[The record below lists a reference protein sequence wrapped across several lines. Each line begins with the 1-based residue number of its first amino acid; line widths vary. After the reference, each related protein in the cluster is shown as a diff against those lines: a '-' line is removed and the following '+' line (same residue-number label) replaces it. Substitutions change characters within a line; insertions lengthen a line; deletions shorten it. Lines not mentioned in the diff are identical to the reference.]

1 MADDRTKRGGADRD
15 RVAAGQDYE
24 VEHFARKHGITTE
37 EAKALI
43 KRHGNNRETLD
54 AEAAKLKQA

>member
-1 MADDRTKRGGADRD
+1 MADDRTKRGGSDRD

-24 VEHFARKHGITTE
+24 VDHFARKHGITRE
-37 EAKALI
+37 EAQALI